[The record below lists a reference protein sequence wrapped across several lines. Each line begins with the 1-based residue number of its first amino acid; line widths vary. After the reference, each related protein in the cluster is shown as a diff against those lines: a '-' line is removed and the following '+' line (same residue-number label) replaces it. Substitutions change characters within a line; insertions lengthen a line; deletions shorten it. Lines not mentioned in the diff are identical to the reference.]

1 METEIEKIER
11 GLNIVVGWEICEK
24 KRKKLTD
31 MVKKPVLTT
40 NDLATLLQMNVRR
53 AHKFRKSYKVP
64 HLLIRGRYYYLWTS
78 LLPVLLALEVVD

>member
-40 NDLATLLQMNVRR
+40 NDLATLLQMKIPAYQN
-53 AHKFRKSYKVP
+53 KIFNYFF
-64 HLLIRGRYYYLWTS
+64 
-78 LLPVLLALEVVD
+78 E